1 MAGVDPVSSFP
12 RIGDL
17 WLQPVLALGPGT
29 KLWEAAH
36 AMRIRDV
43 SAAVI
48 GVPGVPLAVVTER
61 DLTRALAE
69 RRDPDDDVGTIA
81 TEVPLTIDRATS
93 VVDAAATML
102 RHGLR
107 HLVVIDGHKL
117 EGMVSMRDVLSAL
130 VVATT
135 ADSVVVRLHRSTV
148 QADPD

>member
-1 MAGVDPVSSFP
+1 MAGAEPLTPFP

-17 WLQPVLALGPGT
+17 WLQPVLALGPET

-36 AMRIRDV
+36 AMRTRDV

-61 DLTRALAE
+61 DLTRATAE
-69 RRDPDDDVGTIA
+69 RRGPDDDVATIA
-81 TEVPLTIDRATS
+81 TERPLTVDRATS
-93 VVDAAATML
+93 VVDAAAIML

-107 HLVVIDGHKL
+107 HLVVADEHKL

-135 ADSVVVRLHRSTV
+135 ADSVVVRLNRSTV
-148 QADPD
+148 QAVSN